1 MRVFPVT
8 FLLGIKAVLNTTKLQ
23 QSGLGSVASSPCAL
37 GRLFGMVGLC
47 APGSPILLQLR
58 GLCRGSVTLLQVA
71 CLFLSPV
78 LCRAYSSPVALN
90 LCPPAFET
98 SRDTAALWRC
108 RAVGE
113 PAAGWVLG
121 VWVQQEGSVLSTGVG
136 PAASPC
142 PCPIEPVASLW
153 PCPGASSFAVPVSRQ
168 AVCQGPGEAGAAVR
182 TEAKLQA
189 VCLPGQHRILGRSW
203 AESGCGPATGGMATP
218 IGEQIHQEV
227 QDYYG
232 KELQKSEDLKTNA
245 CITSARPVSKLVRDA
260 LERIHEEVVA
270 RYYGCGLVIP
280 ECLTSCWILDL
291 GSGSGRDCY
300 LLSQLVGEQGHVTG
314 IDMTEGQV
322 EVAKKHIAYHMD
334 KFGYQ
339 KPNVEFFHGYM
350 EKLGDAGLADE
361 SYDIVISNCVINLA
375 PDKRA
380 VLQEAFRVLKPGGE
394 MYFSDVY
401 ASQRLSESIR
411 KHRVLWGECLAG
423 ALYWRDLYSI
433 AEEVGF
439 SPPCLVTASPITIGD
454 KELEGIATAALFPQL
469 TACSRCRL
477 AAGPGQDRSPTV
489 AASWGTSESWCLMPT
504 SPSRFGEAG

>member
-1 MRVFPVT
+1 
-8 FLLGIKAVLNTTKLQ
+8 
-23 QSGLGSVASSPCAL
+23 
-37 GRLFGMVGLC
+37 
-47 APGSPILLQLR
+47 
-58 GLCRGSVTLLQVA
+58 
-71 CLFLSPV
+71 
-78 LCRAYSSPVALN
+78 
-90 LCPPAFET
+90 
-98 SRDTAALWRC
+98 
-108 RAVGE
+108 
-113 PAAGWVLG
+113 
-121 VWVQQEGSVLSTGVG
+121 
-136 PAASPC
+136 
-142 PCPIEPVASLW
+142 
-153 PCPGASSFAVPVSRQ
+153 
-168 AVCQGPGEAGAAVR
+168 
-182 TEAKLQA
+182 
-189 VCLPGQHRILGRSW
+189 
-203 AESGCGPATGGMATP
+203 MATP
-218 IGEQIHQEV
+218 IGQQIHQEV

-334 KFGYQ
+334 KFGYR

-380 VLQEAFRVLKPGGE
+380 VLQEAFRVLKAGGE

-401 ASQRLSESIR
+401 ASQRLSETIR

-454 KELEGIATAALFPQL
+454 KELEGIVGDCRFVSATYRLFKVPAGSWTGPAQVTYNGGIVGHERELVFDANFTFKEGEVVNVDAEMAAILQ
-469 TACSRCRL
+469 S
-477 AAGPGQDRSPTV
+477 
-489 AASWGTSESWCLMPT
+489 
-504 SPSRFGEAG
+504 SRFAEKFLIRAGGANAAAPQGCCSKGLKEKICDPFQLLEWLRAPGPARCPGGTCGPQGAAQS